1 MQRSESLGSTTV
13 VCTDKTRTLTSGR
26 MTVIRVWSCSG
37 EASLDQ
43 PATTNGDGD
52 IWLDMAAVFTVD
64 DETVTL
70 ICEEDGL
77 HRYEVKG
84 A

>member
-1 MQRSESLGSTTV
+1 MERVARGMAV
-13 VCTDKTRTLTSGR
+13 VGTSGR
-26 MTVIRVWSCSG
+26 RIGVVVDTGQDRLKVR
-37 EASLDQ
+37 L
-43 PATTNGDGD
+43 TTNGDGD